1 MSEKFLSGAINS
13 KQTNKTFKYVCL
25 GTAQDKKIIFVVERR
40 ECHHIT
46 LMNLVGTNVALQSS
60 FPAQV
65 KRRKDQE
72 GASFVKLA

>member
-1 MSEKFLSGAINS
+1 MSEKILSGTINS

-25 GTAQDKKIIFVVERR
+25 GPAQDKKNIFV
-40 ECHHIT
+40 
-46 LMNLVGTNVALQSS
+46 LVRTNVAVQSS

-65 KRRKDQE
+65 KRKIDQE